1 MELTSLKRNDAMQN
15 VSFAGKSMIEFRIY
29 ALADELACLP
39 PTPRFKAQNTAAQ
52 FIPNFIF
59 LPLQV
64 FVAFVV

>member
-1 MELTSLKRNDAMQN
+1 
-15 VSFAGKSMIEFRIY
+15 MIEFRIY